1 MRLFYWELM
10 NMRQHNYQLTDKWYF
25 ETIITE
31 LYELAKES
39 PMAKQAEAQKQPIAA
54 DTTAN
59 TASKSKFQ
67 YLNKTTTGAKSTTS
81 INCNSTATATTVVQ
95 QQQQQPSSSSSSSL
109 QAEPGPLPK
118 ITSAV
123 SLAPQVLSGTGVNGS
138 LQIRPLGLPSSNV
151 VISPPQPASIL
162 SKSLL
167 PPPSQ
172 STVQPIQ
179 LPYAL
184 PEQTQ
189 VSAVKKPN
197 VTTASNVK
205 PNIKTAMLA
214 AATGVSS
221 TSNVAPTS
229 TLPKSNPNPP
239 PLHPLPKVDLAP
251 MVCINTSIKSTSVGS
266 ITVASTPR
274 TATPSSGISN
284 KNNNN
289 CNTPIASTTV
299 TSEVAAPPAPLPK
312 ISGAIS
318 LLNPN
323 EILIELIA
331 SPNGNHLLVHGPP
344 LSEKY
349 HLSMPTVVKFI
360 REAMAIPLLHNK
372 RHNQPQYLINSYW
385 EHMSNKFNLP
395 GE

>member
-59 TASKSKFQ
+59 TVTKSKFQ

-81 INCNSTATATTVVQ
+81 INGNSTTTATTVI
-95 QQQQQPSSSSSSSL
+95 QQQPSSSSL
-109 QAEPGPLPK
+109 QAEQGPLPK

-123 SLAPQVLSGTGVNGS
+123 SLAPQVLSGTGISGS
-138 LQIRPLGLPSSNV
+138 LQIRPLGLPASNV
-151 VISPPQPASIL
+151 VISPPQPAAIL

-167 PPPSQ
+167 PSPSQ

-197 VTTASNVK
+197 IVTTASNAK
-205 PNIKTAMLA
+205 SNIKTAMLA

-221 TSNVAPTS
+221 TSSVAPT
-229 TLPKSNPNPP
+229 TTIPKSNPNPP

-266 ITVASTPR
+266 ITVASPR

-284 KNNNN
+284 NNNN
-289 CNTPIASTTV
+289 CNTPIASTT
-299 TSEVAAPPAPLPK
+299 TTITLEVATPPAPLPK